1 MPGNGLLF
9 CGPNCVGYANI
20 TDGVG
25 MYSAPLP
32 RAFRK
37 GSIGV
42 IAQSGAVLLALGNS
56 SREAGFSRL
65 ISSGNEA
72 ALGLADYMDYLV
84 DDPKTAV
91 IALFVETIRDPEGV
105 ADACRRARDA
115 GKPVIALKVGRSEL
129 ACRWRQRIPEPSP
142 GTTGR
147 STPSSGAG
155 TSSGSTR
162 WTSCSKPPS
171 SFRGC
176 GGSHDLAARRHEH
189 RFRRRNGD
197 ARGHLLRLRA

>member
-1 MPGNGLLF
+1 
-9 CGPNCVGYANI
+9 
-20 TDGVG
+20 

-56 SREAGFSRL
+56 PREAGFSRL

-105 ADACRRARDA
+105 ADACRRARGA

-129 ACRWRQRIPEPSP
+129 A
-142 GTTGR
+142 
-147 STPSSGAG
+147 
-155 TSSGSTR
+155 
-162 WTSCSKPPS
+162 
-171 SFRGC
+171 
-176 GGSHDLAARRHEH
+176 
-189 RFRRRNGD
+189 
-197 ARGHLLRLRA
+197 